1 MSKSNTNRSGKG
13 WHDDKGGEE
22 KKKKKKSKVRRRGN
36 YHIVPAFVAWRH
48 CQHISSRLRLNN
60 KLRMLTTLCSCS
72 ASKSIHKI
80 HRYIYIFI
88 SSCGALKIGQRPVE
102 FNDWKMRHLSWVPA
116 SFPHPSS
123 LSAPFPLHAVPR
135 RTCLA
140 TIWIFMVRLSVC
152 ERVCACASRSASC
165 DCYLWLQSV
174 PVRWVVH

>member
-1 MSKSNTNRSGKG
+1 MA
-13 WHDDKGGEE
+13 WWQGGEE
-22 KKKKKKSKVRRRGN
+22 KKKKSKVRRRGN
-36 YHIVPAFVAWRH
+36 YHIAPAFVAWRH

-123 LSAPFPLHAVPR
+123 LPPLFEHCPKTNVPSHHLDIYGP
-135 RTCLA
+135 TVC
-140 TIWIFMVRLSVC
+140 VRVCVSVC
-152 ERVCACASRSASC
+152 VLVCLGLRLAIAICGCKACQFVGLYIKRC
-165 DCYLWLQSV
+165 D
-174 PVRWVVH
+174 